1 MGYGPRRQDRGIAR
15 VVRCRRLCP
24 AGGGMSGGTSQ
35 ANSRLWG
42 ARPRDWAEVQE
53 GQFAA
58 AYHAVL
64 AHAGVGHGTLHL
76 DAGCGAGMAAALS
89 ASLGAR
95 VAGIDAAEGMLE
107 IARERVPSGDFRLGD
122 LEALPWDDNSFDL
135 VTGFNAIQFAGDAAQ
150 ALREAGRV
158 TRPGGRIVIMTWGDP
173 SGMEAAGHLAA
184 LKPLLPPPPPGAP
197 GPFALSDEAALR
209 AFAEAGGLMPGE
221 IFDVDTPWHY
231 PDKATALRG
240 IGSSGMAVKAIEH
253 SGEAAFTA
261 AVTEFM
267 VPFHKAD
274 GSIGF
279 GASARYLVATPARK
293 PGQ

>member
-1 MGYGPRRQDRGIAR
+1 MTT
-15 VVRCRRLCP
+15 
-24 AGGGMSGGTSQ
+24 GTSQ
-35 ANSRLWG
+35 INGRLWG
-42 ARPRDWAEVQE
+42 ARARDWAEVQE

-64 AHAGVGHGTLHL
+64 AQAGVTTGTRHL
-76 DAGCGAGMAAALS
+76 DAGCGAGMAAALA
-89 ASLGAR
+89 ASLGAK
-95 VAGIDAAEGMLE
+95 VAGLDAAEGMLE
-107 IARERVPSGDFRLGD
+107 IARERIPAGDFRQGD

-135 VTGFNAIQFAGDAAQ
+135 VTGFNAFQFAGDAAQ

-158 TRPGGRIVIMTWGDP
+158 TRPGGSIVIMTWGDP
-173 SGMEAAGHLAA
+173 RGMEAAGHLAA

-231 PDKATALRG
+231 PDLSTALRG
-240 IGSSGMAVKAIEH
+240 IGSSGVAVKAIEH
-253 SGEAAFTA
+253 SGETAFNAAMAAFMA
-261 AVTEFM
+261 
-267 VPFHKAD
+267 PFRKAD

-279 GASARYLVATPARK
+279 GARARYLVATPARK
-293 PGQ
+293 LGQ